1 MNLKGKRVLLTGAT
15 GGLGQALATEL
26 AKKGA
31 QLALVGRDAVKLN
44 QLKSVLEKTA
54 TNVTTITADLSEA
67 GANIYIVETAKQQ
80 MGGIDILINN
90 AGVLDFTKFEQ
101 QSDARIAQ
109 MLHTNVTAPIQLTHA
124 VIADF
129 IAKNQGHIVFV
140 GSIFGSLGFPYFATY
155 CASKFAIHGFSQSLR
170 RELLG
175 SNIGITYI
183 APRGI
188 KTAMNDA
195 STVAMWEKTG
205 SQMDSPDI
213 VAKRIIQALEKEQ
226 QEVFIGQTQSFFA
239 WLNGVCPALV
249 NLGLKKTTLIARQ
262 FL

>member
-26 AKKGA
+26 ARKGA
-31 QLALVGRDAVKLN
+31 QLALVGRDQVKLN
-44 QLKSVLEKTA
+44 QLQNALEKTA
-54 TNVTTITADLSEA
+54 TSVTSITADLSEA
-67 GANIYIVETAKQQ
+67 GAIIHIAEAAKQQ
-80 MGGIDILINN
+80 IGSIDILINN

-129 IAKNQGHIVFV
+129 IEKNQGHIVFV

-205 SQMDSPDI
+205 SQTDDAYT

-226 QEVFIGQTQSFFA
+226 QEVFIGQPQSFFA

-249 NLGLKKTTLIARQ
+249 NKGLKNTTLIARQ

>member
-31 QLALVGRDAVKLN
+31 QLALVGRDEARLN
-44 QLKSVLEKTA
+44 YLKNVLAKTGSSVIS
-54 TNVTTITADLSEA
+54 ITADLSEDE
-67 GANIYIVETAKQQ
+67 ANIHIAEAAKQQ
-80 MGGIDILINN
+80 MGSIDILINN

-109 MLHTNVTAPIQLTHA
+109 MIHTNVTAPIQLTHA
-124 VIADF
+124 MIDDF

-140 GSIFGSLGFPYFATY
+140 GSIFGSLGFPHFATY
-155 CASKFAIHGFSQSLR
+155 CASKYAIHGFSQSLR

-175 SNIGITYI
+175 SNVGVTYI

-195 STVAMWEKTG
+195 RTVAMWEKTG
-205 SQMDSPDI
+205 SQMDDPQT

-226 QEVFIGQTQSFFA
+226 QEVFIGQPQAFFA

-249 NLGLKKTTLIARQ
+249 SNGLKKTTLIARQ

>member
-1 MNLKGKRVLLTGAT
+1 
-15 GGLGQALATEL
+15 
-26 AKKGA
+26 
-31 QLALVGRDAVKLN
+31 
-44 QLKSVLEKTA
+44 
-54 TNVTTITADLSEA
+54 
-67 GANIYIVETAKQQ
+67 
-80 MGGIDILINN
+80 
-90 AGVLDFTKFEQ
+90 
-101 QSDARIAQ
+101 
-109 MLHTNVTAPIQLTHA
+109 VTAPIQLTHA

-170 RELLG
+170 RELLDR
-175 SNIGITYI
+175 NIGITYI

-195 STVAMWEKTG
+195 RTVAMSEKTG
-205 SQMDSPDI
+205 SQMDDPQT

-226 QEVFIGQTQSFFA
+226 QEVFIGQPQSFFA

-249 NLGLKKTTLIARQ
+249 NFGLKKTTLIARQ

>member
-31 QLALVGRDAVKLN
+31 QLALVGRDPVKLN

-188 KTAMNDA
+188 KT
-195 STVAMWEKTG
+195 G